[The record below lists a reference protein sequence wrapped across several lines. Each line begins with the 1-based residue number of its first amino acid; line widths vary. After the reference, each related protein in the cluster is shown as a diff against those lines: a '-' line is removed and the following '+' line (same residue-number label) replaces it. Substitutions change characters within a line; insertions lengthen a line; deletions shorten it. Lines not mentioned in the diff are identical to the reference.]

1 MSFILVL
8 ASALLSTLF
17 DSTTERAFVL
27 AQNNEWAGAASALD
41 QAYADDPVL
50 FAANNFHYLRGRAAE
65 NQRDWPRA
73 LEEFKQIGPE
83 NPLYILAAWHAA
95 KASAELRDDAG
106 AEAFL
111 KLLPRDFPGALK
123 LQIARESSPALALK
137 IYKEIPDRD
146 ARFERAKLLDDSGA
160 FWALIRERKDDDV
173 AFSCARLVA
182 GAAATPRD
190 QMDLAG
196 VFAAHRAFDEALPM
210 YQRVAENPAYAAEA
224 RYQIARMHFLREKYA
239 LALEAYQ
246 SIAKDFPETNWQK
259 DSEYQIAA
267 CFWRL
272 GDYRGSEK
280 AYLDYINKYQGQ
292 GMDEGATRNL
302 ADVYRVLGENQ
313 KALTL
318 LDRTLSKRLSVANR
332 QVILFTKAK
341 ILYTQ
346 KRYTAALQIFQQLVN
361 TKLRSS
367 PGGSTAEEVQYF
379 QALCLSKSGKTA
391 NAETIWRKLGRDP
404 LSYYGQ
410 RAAEKLGE
418 KTVKDT
424 PPVCSP
430 ARDMALQR
438 IETDLED
445 LRHPVRSALDPA
457 ADAVSE
463 LAFLRLWDEAAIWME
478 RPGNRLNTLPAAEI
492 AYRAGRFYRSI
503 AYANRLPKAE
513 AARPALFYPAGFRNI
528 VCDVAR
534 MYKVDPLWLH
544 AIIWQE
550 SRYNPN
556 ARSGAAARGLM
567 QLIPQTASA
576 LQAASGVSELSPDKL
591 YDPAVNIQMGAQL
604 WSSLIEKLKYPEM
617 ALAAYN
623 GGLDNV
629 ERWRNKWADA
639 SDDLELFV
647 ADIGF
652 VETKRYVMA
661 AFGAY
666 AAYESL
672 VNQ

>member
-1 MSFILVL
+1 ML

-17 DSTTERAFVL
+17 DSTIERAFVL
-27 AQNNEWAGAASALD
+27 AQNNEWAGVASALD

-65 NQRDWPRA
+65 NQREWPRA

-83 NPLYILAAWHAA
+83 NPLYNLATWHAA
-95 KASAELRDDAG
+95 KASAELSDDSG

-111 KLLPRDFPGALK
+111 KLLPKDFSGALK
-123 LQIARESSPALALK
+123 LQIARGSSTALALK
-137 IYKEIPDRD
+137 IYQEMPDRD
-146 ARFERAKLLDDSGA
+146 ARFERAKLLGDTSA
-160 FWALIRERKDDDV
+160 LWALVRERKDDDV
-173 AFSCARLVA
+173 ALSCARLVA
-182 GAAATPRD
+182 GSATAPRD

-196 VFAAHRAFDEALPM
+196 VFAAHRAFDEALSM
-210 YQRVAENPAYAAEA
+210 YQRAAENPAYAADA
-224 RYQIARMHFLREKYA
+224 RYQIARMHFLRENYG
-239 LALEAYQ
+239 LALETYQ
-246 SIAKDFPETNWQK
+246 GIAKNFPETDWQK

-267 CFWRL
+267 CYWRL
-272 GDYRGSEK
+272 GDYRASEK
-280 AYLDYINKYQGQ
+280 AYLNYINKYQGR
-292 GMDEGATRNL
+292 GMDEGAARNL

-318 LDRTLSKRLSVANR
+318 LDRTLSERLSAANR

-341 ILYTQ
+341 VLYTQ
-346 KRYTAALQIFQQLVN
+346 KRYAAALQIFQQLGQ
-361 TKLRSS
+361 TRLRSS
-367 PGGSTAEEVQYF
+367 AGGTTAEEVQYF

-391 NAETIWRKLGRDP
+391 NAKTMWRKLARDP
-404 LSYYGQ
+404 FSYYGQ

-418 KTVKDT
+418 RTVKDI

-430 ARDMALQR
+430 ARDTALQS
-438 IETDLED
+438 IEADLNG

-457 ADAVSE
+457 ADAISE
-463 LAFLRLWDEAAIWME
+463 LVFLRLWDEASLWTE
-478 RPGNRLNTLPAAEI
+478 TPGNRLNARAAAEI
-492 AYRAGRFYRSI
+492 AYQAGRFHRSI
-503 AYANRLPKAE
+503 AYANRLTKAE
-513 AARPALFYPAGFRNI
+513 ASRPALFYPAGYRSI

-576 LQAASGVSELSPDKL
+576 LQAASGVSELPLDKL
-591 YDPAVNIQMGAQL
+591 YDPAVNIQLGAQL
-604 WSSLIEKLKYPEM
+604 WSSLIERLKYPEI

-661 AFGAY
+661 VFGAH

-672 VNQ
+672 VRQ